1 MTGHDRVV
9 AVDAKIP
16 DAGLDQVVAR
26 PTRTASWNLVRDG
39 TTAASAYAVCRPD
52 RRWFVSVDAWD
63 DRDHDPLVHAMI
75 ADLGQ
80 DLYTRIDGA
89 DPATL
94 CRTTIRGS
102 VARPLV

>member
-80 DLYTRIDGA
+80 DLYTRIDSA